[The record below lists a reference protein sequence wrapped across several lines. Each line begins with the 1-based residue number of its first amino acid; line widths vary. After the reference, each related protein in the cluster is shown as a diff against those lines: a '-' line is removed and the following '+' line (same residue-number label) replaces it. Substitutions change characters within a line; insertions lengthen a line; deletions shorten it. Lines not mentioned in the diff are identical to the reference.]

1 MKKLVVYLA
10 VLAAALSCG
19 AQEPAKTGYGSG
31 APSAVFVPGPV
42 GSIYVDQS
50 TSLVYFCTAITIV
63 NRIPNCT
70 WTQEGGSGGLSGMTA
85 GQVPKAATSS
95 TVTSSIPIQGTDTS
109 LLSSGTVS
117 GTASPLCTD
126 ASGGATTSGCPSA
139 TISNQVLNQLALG
152 GASASAVSGTV
163 ANGLTGQVLQSTN
176 GAVPSFSSPGLPWGN
191 GSAAVTA
198 TPYAVACDSGTAVAD
213 RGTTILFQSG
223 ASVINLPD
231 PTAAGCTGNFAV
243 SLYDDGA
250 GTLTVNRGGTSTIN
264 VMDGTTNTDGATS
277 FTLATGQTAL
287 CNANAAG
294 TIWACRKLTGG
305 GNATQS
311 AQVSAVTNYGVALGA
326 QTIVASVPVTGM
338 VTVFMN
344 STQSLAGVG
353 CSSATNSVTPTI
365 SFTAPGGTVK
375 TIAFSGANMTQNGAV
390 DTISAAALNGAANES
405 ASFPAKSGT
414 AITYTTASTLAS
426 TGCTTTPQYT
436 VYAKA
441 IY

>member
-63 NRIPNCT
+63 NQIPNCT

-139 TISNQVLNQLALG
+139 AITNQVLNQLALG
-152 GASASAVSGTV
+152 GASASVVSGTV

-176 GAVPSFSSPGLPWGN
+176 AAAPSFVSPGLPWGN
-191 GSAAVTA
+191 GSAAVTT

-277 FTLATGQTAL
+277 FTLATGQTSL

-305 GNATQS
+305 TSVAQFGESNIATNTVPSGTQFMTFMGALALASGAGAAQTTAARAGTVGNLRVRVNNAEGASATL
-311 AQVSAVTNYGVALGA
+311 AITLMDGATAEAVTC
-326 QTIVASVPVTGM
+326 
-338 VTVFMN
+338 TVGN
-344 STQSLAGVG
+344 
-353 CSSATNSVTPTI
+353 
-365 SFTAPGGTVK
+365 
-375 TIAFSGANMTQNGAV
+375 
-390 DTISAAALNGAANES
+390 S
-405 ASFPAKSGT
+405 ASTCSDLTHTFTFAAGDLLSWQTVQVGT
-414 AITYTTASTLAS
+414 GTSQIIFIS
-426 TGCTTTPQYT
+426 YT
-436 VYAKA
+436 VQ
-441 IY
+441 